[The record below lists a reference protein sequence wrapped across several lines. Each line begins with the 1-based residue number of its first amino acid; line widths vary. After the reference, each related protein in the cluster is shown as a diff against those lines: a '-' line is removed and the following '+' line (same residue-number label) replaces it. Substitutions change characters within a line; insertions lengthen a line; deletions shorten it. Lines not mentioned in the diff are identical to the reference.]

1 MSNFFTDP
9 NANFAFDMMM
19 VEELSKDEEDP
30 IAEEPSQ
37 PLVMTKGAKIL
48 LGMII
53 AAALFVVVGL
63 IVIFA

>member
-9 NANFAFDMMM
+9 NANLAFDMMM
-19 VEELSKDEEDP
+19 VEELSKDD
-30 IAEEPSQ
+30 EEPISEEPQQ

-48 LGMII
+48 LGMLI
-53 AAALFVVVGL
+53 AAALFVIVGL